1 MTHPLFLLF
10 GYPIGLLEIA
20 AGGVAFCAL
29 VLFIMAIGLIR
40 AGGARRLEAEL
51 AAERQR
57 EIDDKMA
64 ALSQINAEL
73 SGRLRGMGDALTSR
87 QGELARLLTDRLDAV
102 GHRVGQGL
110 ESSGRFTADQL
121 TKLSERL
128 AVIDKA
134 QEKLTG
140 MTQEVVSLKDILA
153 NKQSRGAFGQGRME
167 AIVRDGLHAS
177 AYEFQATL
185 SNGSRPDCLIRL
197 PGDERAMAVDA
208 KFPLEAFTALKDATN
223 DMEREHAG
231 RRVRTDLAKHIKDIA
246 DKYLL
251 SGETQDLALLFVPS
265 ESIYADLNSHFDD
278 VIQRAHRARVIIV
291 SPSLLMMA
299 IQVMQSLVRDRRM
312 QEQTHLIQ
320 REVRSLLDDLRRLGD
335 RVAKLDAHFRQAQ
348 EDVAQITTSTE
359 KLVRRGS
366 RIDQLELDPQSA
378 PQSTPS
384 AAPSLRNA
392 AE

>member
-1 MTHPLFLLF
+1 M
-10 GYPIGLLEIA
+10 
-20 AGGVAFCAL
+20 AFCAL